1 MFAGI
6 SRRLCWWIGTGNRK
20 DVGIN
25 VYRWCV
31 ATQDNN
37 CRKRP
42 RPGWHQWAT
51 PLRNDCLSPNDHQ
64 LGMIQNKISAWSAQ
78 GSGIDAILTTG
89 GTGFGPRDL
98 TPEAIK
104 PLLHRDAPGVAQAL
118 INEGLKH
125 TPLAVMSRPVVG
137 TINQTLVCTL
147 PGRYRLPS
155 VICELSWW
163 W

>member
-1 MFAGI
+1 
-6 SRRLCWWIGTGNRK
+6 
-20 DVGIN
+20 
-25 VYRWCV
+25 
-31 ATQDNN
+31 
-37 CRKRP
+37 
-42 RPGWHQWAT
+42 
-51 PLRNDCLSPNDHQ
+51 
-64 LGMIQNKISAWSAQ
+64 MIQNKISAWSAQ

-147 PGRYRLPS
+147 QEGIDYPLLYVNCHDDDNGVFML
-155 VICELSWW
+155 IA
-163 W
+163 